1 MTVVNLLLIIFK
13 CQRSDEGSLQESIF
27 ENYCVKYVSFKYNNC
42 DQVNI
47 FRMIKTMT
55 DNTILLL
62 SNIKQSNIRTQI
74 HRIMLWVAIALAI
87 L

>member
-13 CQRSDEGSLQESIF
+13 CQRSGEGSLQEPIF
-27 ENYCVKYVSFKYNNC
+27 ENYCLKNVSFKCKNC

-47 FRMIKTMT
+47 FKIIETMT

-62 SNIKQSNIRTQI
+62 SNIKQSNTRTQI
-74 HRIMLWVAIALAI
+74 HSIKSWVAIALAV